1 MSQNGQYKL
10 KDYPRKRG
18 GERGG
23 KKKER
28 TFVSSISCLGNLY
41 EWRPLRIRIPASSDS
56 KSMQLRDTS
65 SHIIIFKIRISHCQI
80 HLGPVLRHTLYK
92 FIVLGSLGQE
102 TVQFGLGSQNRNPI
116 FKYISFYFIYFP
128 YLNTFHSN
136 LFIHFYHIMIYSC
149 NFISL
154 DHSHS
159 EWYMLY
165 VGKILA

>member
-28 TFVSSISCLGNLY
+28 TFVSSVSCLGNLY
-41 EWRPLRIRIPASSDS
+41 ERRPLRIWIPASSDS
-56 KSMQLRDTS
+56 KSMQLHDTS

-102 TVQFGLGSQNRNPI
+102 TVQFGLGSKNRDPTLGLI
-116 FKYISFYFIYFP
+116 LLQKKFYFKF
-128 YLNTFHSN
+128 
-136 LFIHFYHIMIYSC
+136 
-149 NFISL
+149 
-154 DHSHS
+154 SHS
-159 EWYMLY
+159 RSSTCLNVAPQTSIYIKCLERNYKDY
-165 VGKILA
+165 AILIINKK